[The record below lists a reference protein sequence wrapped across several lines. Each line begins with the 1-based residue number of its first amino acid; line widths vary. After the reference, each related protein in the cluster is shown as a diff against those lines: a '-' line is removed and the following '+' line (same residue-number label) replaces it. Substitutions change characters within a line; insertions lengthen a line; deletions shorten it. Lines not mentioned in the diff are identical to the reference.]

1 MHTNAHGSPH
11 EALSIT
17 GFNTAMTSTPTASGP
32 ELLDERSLGGIL
44 VHPLGL
50 LTGFVG
56 PILVYAVSD
65 HEFTRANAR
74 HALNWHVTVFVL
86 SIAAVVTFFLG
97 ADELTVGGEA
107 TELSLLPAPLDTVFA
122 AAGAL
127 LLILMSIALL
137 LTLVYTIVAT
147 LKAIFGS
154 IWTYPGSVDVV
165 ERFR

>member
-1 MHTNAHGSPH
+1 
-11 EALSIT
+11 
-17 GFNTAMTSTPTASGP
+17 MTSTSTVSGP

-50 LTGFVG
+50 LTGFIG
-56 PILVYAVSD
+56 PILVYAISD

-74 HALNWHVTVFVL
+74 HALNWHATVFVL
-86 SIAAVVTFFLG
+86 SIVATVTFFLG
-97 ADELTVGGEA
+97 ADELTVGGEP
-107 TELSLLPAPLDTVFA
+107 TELSLLPAPLDTVF
-122 AAGAL
+122 GVVGTVL
-127 LLILMSIALL
+127 VIIMVIALF
-137 LTLVYTIVAT
+137 LTFIYTIVAT